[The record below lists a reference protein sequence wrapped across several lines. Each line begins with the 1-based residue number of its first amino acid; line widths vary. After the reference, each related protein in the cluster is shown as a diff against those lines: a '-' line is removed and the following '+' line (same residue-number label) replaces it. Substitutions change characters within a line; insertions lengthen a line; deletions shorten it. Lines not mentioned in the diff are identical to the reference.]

1 MYYLRVLISNNKSN
15 VYKGNL
21 AIPPPKKK
29 NQGAKV
35 T

>member
-21 AIPPPKKK
+21 AIPPQKKK
-29 NQGAKV
+29 IKGQK
-35 T
+35 